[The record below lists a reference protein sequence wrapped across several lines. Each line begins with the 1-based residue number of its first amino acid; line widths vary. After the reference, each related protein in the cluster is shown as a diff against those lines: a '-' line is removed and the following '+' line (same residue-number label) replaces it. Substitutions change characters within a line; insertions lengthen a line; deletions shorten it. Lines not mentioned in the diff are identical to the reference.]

1 METAMINEKIRK
13 QALKLSS
20 QERAELAH
28 MLIDSLRPDKE
39 FESEDTWSE
48 ELKKRIDR
56 YEQDKSSAKPWS
68 EVKKNAQALLD

>member
-1 METAMINEKIRK
+1 MINEKIKK
-13 QALKLSS
+13 QALGLSK

-28 MLIDSLRPDKE
+28 MLIDSLHPDKE
-39 FESEDTWSE
+39 FESEEAWSE

-56 YEQDKSSAKPWS
+56 YEQGEGSAKPWS

>member
-28 MLIDSLRPDKE
+28 MLIDSLHREKE
-39 FESEDTWSE
+39 FESEDAWSE
-48 ELKKRIDR
+48 ELMKRINR
-56 YEQDKSSAKPWS
+56 YEQGNSSAKSWS